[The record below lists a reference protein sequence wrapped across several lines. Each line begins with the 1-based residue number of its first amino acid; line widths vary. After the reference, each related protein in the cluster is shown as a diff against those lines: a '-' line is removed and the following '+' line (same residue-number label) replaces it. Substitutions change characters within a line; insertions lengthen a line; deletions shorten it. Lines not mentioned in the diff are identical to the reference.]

1 MAALLTTHVRRAS
14 PLPAGPYVRLARERP
29 ELSLAARDRARPKL
43 FIRWTIGLDDRPT
56 GGWLSEASAVLKN
69 PDD

>member
-1 MAALLTTHVRRAS
+1 VAALLNTDVRRAS
-14 PLPAGPYVRLARERP
+14 PLPAGPYVRLARARP